1 MWNKKDLFGYFIVF
15 DLAWWIVA
23 IISRATWAVEN
34 LIRNS
39 FYLFLSDTFI
49 YFYQTYFEIQQNPRM
64 VPYQNLIVTNR
75 ALLEVNQG
83 MKKSRKT
90 DWLFMNQRT
99 KSETGWWLHS
109 LKVKMGLISNIS
121 LVEVRWAVTTP
132 WSGFLHVQDSS
143 IIWPPPST
151 GFLHQLASYICDPYQ
166 VSI

>member
-1 MWNKKDLFGYFIVF
+1 
-15 DLAWWIVA
+15 
-23 IISRATWAVEN
+23 
-34 LIRNS
+34 
-39 FYLFLSDTFI
+39 
-49 YFYQTYFEIQQNPRM
+49 M
-64 VPYQNLIVTNR
+64 VPYQNWIVTNR
-75 ALLEVNQG
+75 TLLEVNQG

-143 IIWPPPST
+143 IIWPPPSI
-151 GFLHQLASYICDPYQ
+151 GLLHLWPLSCLN
-166 VSI
+166 VSLPSSLIKNLWACSIYPLCPLLNHSHLPVAWFGPGWTVTMLGRRLVVIKIKKTNNSSNIWFVF